1 MSLPAGVRNC
11 AALLALAVL
20 SLPALAADTGRVI
33 ELRVVER
40 RVDKGPTTIRLVRGE
55 RVTLRWIADERMT
68 VHMHGY
74 DIALALEPGVPAA
87 MPIEARATG
96 RFPVTAHL
104 AAPAADRKHRE
115 PTLVY
120 LEVHPE

>member
-1 MSLPAGVRNC
+1 MSPRRGRRNW
-11 AALLALAVL
+11 AVWPVLAMLALGA
-20 SLPALAADTGRVI
+20 AADPGRVI

-40 RVDKGPTTIRLVRGE
+40 HIDKGPTTIRVVRGE
-55 RVTLRWIADERMT
+55 RVTLSWIADERMT
-68 VHMHGY
+68 VHLHGY
-74 DIALALEPGVPAA
+74 DVAVPLKPGVPTA
-87 MPIEARATG
+87 MPVEARVVG

-104 AAPAADRKHRE
+104 PAPAGEKKHRE

>member
-1 MSLPAGVRNC
+1 MTLRAGARNWAVLLVLAALALPAV
-11 AALLALAVL
+11 
-20 SLPALAADTGRVI
+20 ADPGRVI

-40 RVDKGPTTIRLVRGE
+40 RIDKGPATIRLVRGE
-55 RVTLRWIADERMT
+55 RVTLSWTADEKMT

-74 DIALALEPGVPAA
+74 DIARALEPGIPTA
-87 MPIEARATG
+87 MPIEARVAG

-104 AAPAADRKHRE
+104 AAAARDKKHRE

-120 LEVHPE
+120 IEVHPE